1 MGSFKALQYWL
12 RKIAVQGGV
21 HNHFVFWFREA
32 TEAGQQKCVRNDTK
46 EVLNGIL
53 FSRHVMSHD

>member
-21 HNHFVFWFREA
+21 YNHFVFWFRET
-32 TEAGQQKCVRNDTK
+32 TEAAQQKCVRENTK
-46 EVLNGIL
+46 EVLNGVL
-53 FSRHVMSHD
+53 FSRDVMGHD